1 MKTALITLTV
11 IIIAIVAVFFILGV
25 MSKSGKAPGLID
37 GKLSKCPDK
46 PNCVCSEYETSS
58 HYVEPLVIPDNPA
71 FDVFAALINTIKE
84 MGGRVQSERGNY
96 IAATFSSAIFGFID
110 DLEVRID
117 SQRKVIHIRSASR
130 VGHSDMGVNRE
141 RAVLLKKLYIKK
153 VSEQAAPSTGATP
166 GSGIQ

>member
-1 MKTALITLTV
+1 MKTVFITLAV
-11 IIIAIVAVFFILGV
+11 IIIAIVALLFILGM
-25 MSKSGKAPGLID
+25 MSKSGKATGLIE

-46 PNCVCSEYETSS
+46 PNCVCSEYEASS

-71 FDVFAALINTIKE
+71 LDSFAVLINSIQE
-84 MGGRVQSERGNY
+84 MGGRVRSESENY

-153 VSEQAAPSTGATP
+153 VSEQATPSTAAIP
-166 GSGIQ
+166 ESGTQ